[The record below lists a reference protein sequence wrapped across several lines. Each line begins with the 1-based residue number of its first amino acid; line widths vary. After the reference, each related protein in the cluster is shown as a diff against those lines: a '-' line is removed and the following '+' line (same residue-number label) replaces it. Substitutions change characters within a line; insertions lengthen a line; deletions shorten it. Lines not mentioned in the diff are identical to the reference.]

1 MKAIILAAG
10 RGSRMGN
17 LTENQP
23 KGLVCLAGK
32 PLLYY
37 QSRSLL
43 AGGVDEIAIVTG
55 YMPEITSPFG
65 KIQFHNPAW
74 ETTNMVRSLM
84 CADEFLR
91 GDSCV
96 ISYSDIFYTAATVTA
111 LAETSADIAISY
123 DRNWLSLWQARS
135 ENPLLDAETFHCTE
149 GGDLLDI
156 GGKPDSLSA
165 VQGQYMGLLKFTPQ
179 GWETISYYLQK
190 IDTQKLH
197 MTGLLRLMLSHG
209 EKIKCIPAVGAWGE
223 VDTASDLAL
232 YESWIKEGILDMDEL
247 A

>member
-10 RGSRMGN
+10 RGSRMRA
-17 LTENQP
+17 LTESKP
-23 KGLVCLAGK
+23 KGLACLAGK

-37 QSRSLL
+37 QSKSLL
-43 AGGVDEIAIVTG
+43 AGGADEIGIVTG
-55 YMPEITSPFG
+55 YLAESTAPFG
-65 KIQFHNPAW
+65 NIQFHNPAW

-91 GDSCV
+91 GDTCL
-96 ISYSDIFYTAATVTA
+96 ISYSDIFYTAETVAA

-123 DRNWLSLWQARS
+123 DKNWLFLWQARN
-135 ENPLLDAETFHCTE
+135 EDPLSDAETFRCTE
-149 GGDLLDI
+149 EGYLIDI
-156 GGKPDSLSA
+156 GGKPDFLAA
-165 VQGQYMGLLKFTPQ
+165 VQGQYMGLLKFTPK
-179 GWETISYYLQK
+179 GWAVISHYLQQ

-197 MTGLLRLMLSHG
+197 MTGLLSHMLHHG

-232 YESWIKEGILDMDEL
+232 YESWIKQGLLNMDAL